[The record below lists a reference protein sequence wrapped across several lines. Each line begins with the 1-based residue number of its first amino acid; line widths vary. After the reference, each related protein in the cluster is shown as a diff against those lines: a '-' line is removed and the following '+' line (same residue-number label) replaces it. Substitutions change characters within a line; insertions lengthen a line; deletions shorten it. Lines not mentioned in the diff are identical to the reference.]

1 MKVLL
6 KKISLWHWEKSLLVI
21 ENSLLVMACKGVY
34 LQMEL
39 FACFTLKKNLK
50 VFSKKFSRKV
60 EKKENIQDFTENILE

>member
-39 FACFTLKKNLK
+39 FAY
-50 VFSKKFSRKV
+50 VEVYRKFLLYIK
-60 EKKENIQDFTENILE
+60 EKPQGIFEKIQ